1 MTQAETPTPSLAE
14 VLRSALAAD
23 RSELHGAMPGR
34 VTAYDAARR
43 RASVQPL
50 IRRGYLDE
58 AGERQSELLPIV
70 NDVPVVFLGSGGAR
84 VKFPVR
90 PGDTVLLLFAEA
102 SLDLWLA
109 KGGEV
114 DPGDDRRFSL
124 SDGIAIPG
132 LSHVA
137 SDAARLIEFTDTEIR
152 LGGAA
157 ALDGLLKGTAYNSAL
172 QTFLTALTTF
182 VSAVV
187 DNTGAP
193 SAAKATMVT
202 AINTFKAAAGQAVS
216 AQVKTS

>member
-1 MTQAETPTPSLAE
+1 
-14 VLRSALAAD
+14 
-23 RSELHGAMPGR
+23 
-34 VTAYDAARR
+34 VTSYDAGKR

-58 AGERQSELLPIV
+58 AGKRQTELLPIV
-70 NDVPVVFLGSGGAR
+70 NNVPVVFLGSGGAR
-84 VKFPVR
+84 IKFPVR

-132 LSHVA
+132 LMHA
-137 SDAARLIEFTDTEIR
+137 AGDAPRLIEFTDTEIR

-157 ALDGLLKGTAYNSAL
+157 ALDGLIKGTSYNSAL
-172 QTFLTALTTF
+172 QTFLTALSTF
-182 VSAVV
+182 VSAIVN
-187 DNTGAP
+187 DTGVPA
-193 SAAKATMVT
+193 AAKTVMVA
-202 AINTFKAAAGQAVS
+202 AINAFKTAASSTVS